1 MFGIFGLGDGKMDL
15 QLKNVNVAPGDTL
28 EGTASLTMKKDV
40 MGKEVVAI
48 LYAEETVTERPP
60 NPKGNL
66 TTRQITL
73 YSKSEILDAEK
84 LYTTANSPYQ
94 YKFAF
99 VIPQTGASS
108 THATSIS
115 VGMISNLFRS
125 GGIVRWYVKAELKHE
140 AALKFPVAKTQEI
153 NIVARS
159 DVQVDAGRT
168 FTVSPE
174 SPMQSGRPATVPLG
188 ENRFCASCGTQL
200 SPEAAFCSKCGA
212 KQ

>member
-1 MFGIFGLGDGKMDL
+1 MFLVFGLGDGKMDL

-28 EGTASLTMKKDV
+28 EGTASLTMNKDV

-48 LYAEETVTERPP
+48 LYAEETVREHEANGREIS
-60 NPKGNL
+60 K
-66 TTRQITL
+66 QITL
-73 YSKSEILDAEK
+73 YSKSEILDTEK
-84 LYTTANSPYQ
+84 LYTKPNSPYQ

-153 NIVARS
+153 NIVARNDDQG
-159 DVQVDAGRT
+159 DVART
-168 FTVSPE
+168 IAVPSEPSTQSISPE
-174 SPMQSGRPATVPLG
+174 TAPLG
-188 ENRFCASCGTQL
+188 EKKFCANCGTQL
-200 SPEAAFCSKCGA
+200 NSGAAFCSNCGA

>member
-1 MFGIFGLGDGKMDL
+1 MDL
-15 QLKNVNVAPGDTL
+15 QLNNVNVAPGDTL
-28 EGTASLTMKKDV
+28 EGTASLTMNKDI
-40 MGKEVVAI
+40 MGKEVVVI
-48 LYAEETVTERPP
+48 LYAEETVRRSNHRQGPS
-60 NPKGNL
+60 
-66 TTRQITL
+66 TRQITL
-73 YSKSEILDAEK
+73 YSKSEILDTEK

-99 VIPQTGASS
+99 VIPQTGASA

-115 VGMISNLFRS
+115 VGTISNFLRS

-159 DVQVDAGRT
+159 DVQGDVART
-168 FTVSPE
+168 IAVPSE
-174 SPMQSGRPATVPLG
+174 SAMQSISSEAVPLG
-188 ENRFCASCGTQL
+188 EKRFCANCGTQL
-200 SPEAAFCSKCGA
+200 NPGATFCSNCGT

>member
-28 EGTASLTMKKDV
+28 EGTASLTMNKDV

-48 LYAEETVTERPP
+48 LYAEETVREREA
-60 NPKGNL
+60 NGREISK
-66 TTRQITL
+66 QITL
-73 YSKSEILDAEK
+73 YSKSEILDTEK
-84 LYTTANSPYQ
+84 LYTNANSPYQ

-99 VIPQTGASS
+99 VIPQTGPSA
-108 THATSIS
+108 THASSIS
-115 VGMISNLFRS
+115 VGMISSLLRS

-159 DVQVDAGRT
+159 DVQGDVART
-168 FTVSPE
+168 MAVPSE
-174 SPMQSGRPATVPLG
+174 SATQSISSETVPLG
-188 ENRFCASCGTQL
+188 EKRFCGNCGTQL
-200 SPEAAFCSKCGA
+200 NPGATFCSNCGS

>member
-15 QLKNVNVAPGDTL
+15 QLKSVNVAPGDTL
-28 EGTASLTMKKDV
+28 EGTASLTMNKDV

-48 LYAEETVTERPP
+48 LYAEETVREREA
-60 NPKGNL
+60 NGREISK
-66 TTRQITL
+66 QITL
-73 YSKSEILDAEK
+73 YSKSEILDTEK
-84 LYTTANSPYQ
+84 LYTKANSPYQ

-99 VIPQTGASS
+99 VIPETGPSS

-115 VGMISNLFRS
+115 VGMISNLLRS

-159 DVQVDAGRT
+159 DVQGDVSRT
-168 FTVSPE
+168 MAVPSE
-174 SPMQSGRPATVPLG
+174 SATQSISSETVPLG
-188 ENRFCASCGTQL
+188 EKRFCASCGTQL
-200 SPEAAFCSKCGA
+200 NPGATFCSNCGS